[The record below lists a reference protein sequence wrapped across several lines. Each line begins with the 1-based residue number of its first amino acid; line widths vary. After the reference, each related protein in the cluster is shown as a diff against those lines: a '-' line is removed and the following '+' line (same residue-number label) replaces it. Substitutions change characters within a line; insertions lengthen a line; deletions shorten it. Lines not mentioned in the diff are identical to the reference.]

1 MKKNIWLSYDLGI
14 RGDYSS
20 LYEWLDN
27 HNAKECGD
35 SLAVLSYLF
44 DNNLIEELKTD
55 LSKHVDIGKRDRIYL
70 IWMQDNKLRGSFLFG
85 KRKSAPWEGYGVSET
100 EPDEDF

>member
-14 RGDYSS
+14 RGDYNS

-27 HNAKECGD
+27 HDAKECGD
-35 SLAVLSYLF
+35 SLAVLSYEV
-44 DNNLIEELKTD
+44 DKNLVEELKSD
-55 LSKHVDIGKRDRIYL
+55 LSNHIDIGKRDRIYL
-70 IWMQDNKLRGSFLFG
+70 IWMQENKLKGIFLFG
-85 KRKSAPWEGYGVSET
+85 KRKSARWQGYGVSGT